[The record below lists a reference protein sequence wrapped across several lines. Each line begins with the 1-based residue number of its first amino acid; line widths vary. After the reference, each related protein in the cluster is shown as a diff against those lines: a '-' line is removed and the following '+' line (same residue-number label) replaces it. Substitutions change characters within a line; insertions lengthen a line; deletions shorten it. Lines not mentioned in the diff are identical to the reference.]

1 MTNTDWLSN
10 KKILFFAPKFFGY
23 GLEIASKLRELGSI
37 VDFFDEKPDNDFLTK
52 ALVRV
57 NKKLL
62 LKKIQKY
69 YQSIFY
75 NLEVDY
81 YDFVFFLA
89 PESISVKS
97 LEVLRGLQS
106 RATFILY
113 MWDSLKNRKNV
124 IDMLPYF
131 DFKYSFDKDD
141 CKKKSNHFQFR
152 PLFFLDDYKNVT
164 EYPKNYET
172 DLLFVG
178 TVHSDRY
185 KLLLDIKKE
194 CIRLNKKTLYF
205 MFLPSRNIYYLKK
218 ILNTNFRNSTIK
230 EFNFKPLSKSDL
242 LKRVN
247 SSVAV
252 LDIQHPSQTGLTMR
266 VIEMLGAKKK
276 IITTNSDIVNYN
288 FYCANNILYI
298 DRDNPKLNLTFF
310 ESDYL
315 ELDKEIYFE
324 YSLLGWLE
332 EVFSKS
338 KLNGI

>member
-1 MTNTDWLSN
+1 MTNTNGFNN
-10 KKILFFAPKFFGY
+10 KKVLFFAPRFFGY
-23 GLEIASKLRELGSI
+23 GLEIANKLRELGGI

-62 LKKIQKY
+62 LKKIQRY
-69 YQSIFY
+69 YQSIFC
-75 NLEVDY
+75 NLEKDY

-97 LEVLRGLQS
+97 LEFLKGFQS

-124 IDMLPYF
+124 IDLLPYF

-141 CKKKSNHFQFR
+141 CKRKSNNFQFR
-152 PLFFLDDYKNVT
+152 PLFFLDDYKNIT
-164 EYPKNYET
+164 EHQKNYKT

-194 CIRLNKKTLYF
+194 CIRLNKKNIYF
-205 MFLPSRNIYYLKK
+205 MFLPSKSIYYLKK
-218 ILNTNFRNSTIK
+218 IFNSNFRSSTIK
-230 EFNFKPLSKSDL
+230 EFNFRPLSKTEL
-242 LKRVN
+242 LKRID
-247 SSVAV
+247 SSRVV

-276 IITTNSDIVNYN
+276 IITTNKDIVNYN
-288 FYCANNILYI
+288 FYRANNVLYI
-298 DRDNPKLNLTFF
+298 DRENPKLNISVF

-315 ELDKEIYFE
+315 ELEKEIYFE

-338 KLNGI
+338 KYIDI